1 MEYILFDEE
10 LWKEGQCYLCD
21 IQQDSIVAVCSEQQH
36 YKKAVYISDCIDSGE
51 KEMLWNRM
59 CMNIEKTEQ
68 IVISVSYFATDTL
81 EMTIKNQKMLLTD
94 YLKSDISMEQKLY
107 FLENNWQ
114 KTIQQQHDILLFEA
128 KGRYLY
134 FKIEILQYAGN
145 QVSISNL
152 KIDFPRQNM
161 AKYLPSFY
169 DSNHKNNSFLKRFLA
184 VFYTMLYDMQQ
195 KIDNVSEYFIPND
208 MTTEHIQWLADC
220 MAMPQIVFWEKAKAV
235 KFLQRAYLL
244 YQKKGTKQGISM
256 IVELYTGKKPFIVEN
271 YEILQHSIGTPYEKE
286 YKQLYG
292 EDIYTFF
299 VLVEQQYLEDY
310 SKYGELKKILELFQ
324 PAHTKSEIIV
334 LRPFMVFG
342 QHCYIGVNS
351 CILNN
356 TALQLDDTTILPFQT
371 ALLK

>member
-1 MEYILFDEE
+1 
-10 LWKEGQCYLCD
+10 
-21 IQQDSIVAVCSEQQH
+21 
-36 YKKAVYISDCIDSGE
+36 
-51 KEMLWNRM
+51 
-59 CMNIEKTEQ
+59 
-68 IVISVSYFATDTL
+68 
-81 EMTIKNQKMLLTD
+81 
-94 YLKSDISMEQKLY
+94 
-107 FLENNWQ
+107 
-114 KTIQQQHDILLFEA
+114 
-128 KGRYLY
+128 
-134 FKIEILQYAGN
+134 
-145 QVSISNL
+145 
-152 KIDFPRQNM
+152 
-161 AKYLPSFY
+161 
-169 DSNHKNNSFLKRFLA
+169 
-184 VFYTMLYDMQQ
+184 
-195 KIDNVSEYFIPND
+195 
-208 MTTEHIQWLADC
+208 
-220 MAMPQIVFWEKAKAV
+220 
-235 KFLQRAYLL
+235 
-244 YQKKGTKQGISM
+244 M